1 MDLITSPRLILSAH
15 CPLTHIAGFWK
26 FERKAGLKATAR
38 STPGHLIHYV
48 ISGSY
53 NVSIGRRSY
62 KVKPGDIIYY
72 YEEEEVA
79 TDFYKDVVFY
89 SVAFAAPDFEPLPLD
104 FRVFPAPRKCDRYFR
119 RLSKV
124 CIENNPRTAVYAAH
138 GTLLNILA
146 EIQKVRP
153 DLKQS
158 TGYDAEWAEIE
169 HYIRSKHISRP
180 SLDELSDKF
189 RISISSL
196 IRLCRRVNGKTPIQ
210 YFKALRMEE
219 ARSLLL
225 LSGMNVSEIAGY
237 LGYGR
242 IHEFSRE
249 FSRHFGYP
257 PSALFKNKASF
268 QSQRHRDTEKT

>member
-1 MDLITSPRLILSAH
+1 MNFTSSSGLILSAG

-26 FERKAGLKATAR
+26 FERRAGLKTTAR

-48 ISGSY
+48 ISGHY
-53 NVSIGRRSY
+53 NVVISRRGY
-62 KVKPGDIIYY
+62 NVKPGDIIYY
-72 YEEEEVA
+72 YQEEDVA
-79 TDFYKDVVFY
+79 CDFYKDTAFY

-104 FRVFPAPRKCDRYFR
+104 FRVFPAPGKCDRHFR

-124 CIENNPRTAVYAAH
+124 CIDNNPRTAVYAAH

-146 EIQKVRP
+146 EIQKIRP
-153 DLKQS
+153 DLKQAG
-158 TGYDAEWAEIE
+158 GYDAAWSEIE

-180 SLDELSDKF
+180 SLVELSDKF

-219 ARSLLL
+219 ARALLL
-225 LSGMNVSEIAGY
+225 LSGMNVSEIAEY

-249 FSRHFGYP
+249 FSGHFGCS
-257 PSALFKNKASF
+257 PSSLFKHK
-268 QSQRHRDTEKT
+268 H

>member
-1 MDLITSPRLILSAH
+1 MDLTAASNLIFMAH
-15 CPLTHIAGFWK
+15 CPLAQISGFWK
-26 FERKAGLKATAR
+26 FERRRGLKTTAR
-38 STPGHLIHYV
+38 STSGHLIHYV
-48 ISGSY
+48 ISGHY

-72 YEEEEVA
+72 YQEEDVA
-79 TDFYKDVVFY
+79 CDFYKDAEFY
-89 SVAFAAPDFEPLPLD
+89 SVAFAAPDFEPLPMD
-104 FRVFPAPRKCDRYFR
+104 FRVFPAPGKCGRYFR
-119 RLSKV
+119 KLSKI

-138 GTLLNILA
+138 GTLLSILV
-146 EIQKVRP
+146 EIQRIRP

-158 TGYDAEWAEIE
+158 AGYDAVWAQIE
-169 HYIRSKHISRP
+169 RYIRSRHISRP

-189 RISISSL
+189 GLSISSL

-225 LSGMNVSEIAGY
+225 LSGMNVSEIAEY

-249 FSRHFGYP
+249 FSSHFGYP
-257 PSALFKNKASF
+257 PSMLFKQKN
-268 QSQRHRDTEKT
+268 TL

>member
-1 MDLITSPRLILSAH
+1 MDLIASPKLIFSAH
-15 CPLTHIAGFWK
+15 CPLAHIAGFWK
-26 FERKAGLKATAR
+26 FERRAGLKTTAR

-48 ISGSY
+48 VSGHY

-62 KVKPGDIIYY
+62 KVKAGDIIYY
-72 YEEEEVA
+72 YQEEDVA
-79 TDFYKDVVFY
+79 CDFYKDAEFY

-104 FRVFPAPRKCDRYFR
+104 FRVFPATGKGGRLFRK
-119 RLSKV
+119 LSKA
-124 CIENNPRTAVYAAH
+124 CIENNPRTAAYAAH

-146 EIQKVRP
+146 EIQKIRP

-158 TGYDAEWAEIE
+158 SGYDAEWAEIE
-169 HYIRSKHISRP
+169 HYIRSRHISRP

-210 YFKALRMEE
+210 YFKAMRMEE

-249 FSRHFGYP
+249 FSRHFCYP
-257 PSALFKNKASF
+257 PSTLFKNK
-268 QSQRHRDTEKT
+268 T

>member
-1 MDLITSPRLILSAH
+1 MDLQASSRLVFQTN
-15 CPLTHIAGFWK
+15 CPLTHISGFWK
-26 FERKAGLKATAR
+26 FERRAGLKTAAR

-48 ISGSY
+48 ISGHYS
-53 NVSIGRRSY
+53 VSIGRRIY

-72 YEEEEVA
+72 YQEEDVA
-79 TDFYKDVVFY
+79 CDIYKDAAFY

-104 FRVFPAPRKCDRYFR
+104 FRVFPAPRKCDRLFR
-119 RLSKV
+119 KLSKV

-146 EIQKVRP
+146 EIQRIRP

-158 TGYDAEWAEIE
+158 SACDAAWTQIE

-180 SLDELSDKF
+180 ALDELSDKF

-225 LSGMNVSEIAGY
+225 LSGMNVSEIAEY

-249 FSRHFGYP
+249 FSGHFGHP
-257 PSALFKNKASF
+257 PSALFRS
-268 QSQRHRDTEKT
+268 KT

>member
-1 MDLITSPRLILSAH
+1 M
-15 CPLTHIAGFWK
+15 
-26 FERKAGLKATAR
+26 
-38 STPGHLIHYV
+38 
-48 ISGSY
+48 
-53 NVSIGRRSY
+53 
-62 KVKPGDIIYY
+62 
-72 YEEEEVA
+72 
-79 TDFYKDVVFY
+79 
-89 SVAFAAPDFEPLPLD
+89 
-104 FRVFPAPRKCDRYFR
+104 
-119 RLSKV
+119 

-146 EIQKVRP
+146 EIQRIRP

-158 TGYDAEWAEIE
+158 SACDAAWTQIE

-180 SLDELSDKF
+180 ALDELSDKF

-225 LSGMNVSEIAGY
+225 LSGMNVSEIAEY

-249 FSRHFGYP
+249 FSGHFGHP
-257 PSALFKNKASF
+257 PSALF
-268 QSQRHRDTEKT
+268 RRRT

>member
-1 MDLITSPRLILSAH
+1 MDLMTSSGLTSSAH
-15 CPLTHIAGFWK
+15 CSLAHIAGFWK
-26 FERKAGLKATAR
+26 FERRAGFKVNTK
-38 STPGHLIHYV
+38 STPGHLIHYI
-48 ISGSY
+48 ISGHY

-62 KVKPGDIIYY
+62 KVKPGDMIYY
-72 YEEEEVA
+72 YQEEDV
-79 TDFYKDVVFY
+79 TCDFYEDVVFY

-104 FRVFPAPRKCDRYFR
+104 FRVFPAPGKCSQLFRK
-119 RLSKV
+119 LSDTY
-124 CIENNPRTAVYAAH
+124 IENNPLTAVYAMH
-138 GTLLNILA
+138 GCLLNILA
-146 EIQKVRP
+146 EIQNIRP

-158 TGYDAEWAEIE
+158 SGYDAEWVEIE
-169 HYIRSKHISRP
+169 HYIRSKHLSRP

-189 RISISSL
+189 RVSISSL

-219 ARSLLL
+219 AHSLLL
-225 LSGMNVSEIAGY
+225 LSGMNVSEIAEY

-257 PSALFKNKASF
+257 PSTLFKNK
-268 QSQRHRDTEKT
+268 TP